1 MRARSSTGRERRSE
15 VCGDCGVGAGAGEW
29 LIVGSDAAVG
39 LSDVL
44 LAAVAGDAGSG
55 ARTRVDSV
63 DVQVQMMARGGAVKS
78 ESEELTRFES
88 R

>member
-1 MRARSSTGRERRSE
+1 M
-15 VCGDCGVGAGAGEW
+15 
-29 LIVGSDAAVG
+29 G